1 TSYNFGR
8 MLIKKFFIFAEI
20 PLIVKTKPVNSY
32 NCPLPPS
39 ARYYNSDLSIWISV
53 DPLSDKYPNLS
64 PYTYCADNPVKFF
77 DDDGRE
83 KIDALTNTEQN
94 KRHKNACQR
103 YPENDGVIHLWA
115 HGSENSI
122 NLSGVI
128 KNEVKDIV
136 EYLYFTSKTYKK
148 NVDEGKTSILVLH
161 SCKTGKGDENIAQ
174 KISSESNLLVI
185 APTENVHIAVADFGK
200 SWETDIECG
209 TYEGSTY
216 PVMGKEIHR
225 DITRNGYWKIY
236 YKGVVVDSFNG
247 LTKPIFNDPQAIIEK
262 YEKIYQ
268 QKTSEAGQ

>member
-1 TSYNFGR
+1 MRYTYY
-8 MLIKKFFIFAEI
+8 IFKIELSTLKNMAGTYFVSAS
-20 PLIVKTKPVNSY
+20 PA
-32 NCPLPPS
+32 
-39 ARYYNSDLSIWISV
+39 ARYYNSDLSIWLSV
-53 DPLSDKYPNLS
+53 DPLADKYPNLS
-64 PYTYCADNPVKFF
+64 PYTYCANNPVKFF

-115 HGSENSI
+115 HGSESFI
-122 NLSGVI
+122 SLSGVV
-128 KNEVKDIV
+128 KKDVKDIV
-136 EYLYFTSKTYKK
+136 EYLYLTSKTYKK

-161 SCKTGKGDENIAQ
+161 SCKTGQGDENIAQ
-174 KISSESNLLVI
+174 KISAESNILVV
-185 APTENVHIAVADFGK
+185 APTENVHVAAADFGK
-200 SWETDIECG
+200 PWETDIECG

-216 PVMGKEIHR
+216 PVTGKEIQR
-225 DITRNGYWKIY
+225 DIKRNGYWKIY
-236 YKGVVVDSFNG
+236 YKGVIVDSFSG